1 MVYIKRLLY
10 SKFGKVVISIL
21 LGLGLATLFRKV
33 CNDRNCLLF
42 KGPNLSNIRG
52 KIFKYNDKC
61 YKYKENATTCD
72 KTKKIIDYRYNF
84 P

>member
-1 MVYIKRLLY
+1 MYIRRLITGV
-10 SKFGKVVISIL
+10 FGRSIISIL

-52 KIFKYNDKC
+52 KTFKYNDKC

-72 KTKKIIDYRYNF
+72 KTKKIVDF
-84 P
+84 A

>member
-1 MVYIKRLLY
+1 MVYIKRLLH

-33 CNDRNCLLF
+33 CNDRNCLLL
-42 KGPNLSNIRG
+42 KGPKLSNIRG
-52 KIFKYNDKC
+52 KTFKYNDKC

-72 KTKKIIDYRYNF
+72 KTKKIVDF
-84 P
+84 A

>member
-1 MVYIKRLLY
+1 MVNIKRLLY
-10 SKFGKVVISIL
+10 SKFGNVVISIL

-52 KIFKYNDKC
+52 KTFKYNEKC

-72 KTKKIIDYRYNF
+72 KTKKIIDF
-84 P
+84 A